1 MENAIKMNQVSIG
14 YNEVIVIDDLSISF
28 PKGKIVSIIG
38 ANGCGK
44 STILKAIGRIIA
56 KKTGRILVDDHD
68 ITKIKSKELAKVLSI
83 LPQSPQAPA
92 TLTCFELVSYGR
104 FPYQKGLGKLS
115 LEDKQWIDWAFQV
128 INMSSFKNRT
138 IANLSGGQRQR
149 IWIAMA
155 LAQQTDIIML
165 DEPTTYLDLCHQLE
179 ILNLLTKLNK
189 ENNTT
194 IIMVLHDINLA
205 ARYSDYLVAMKDG
218 KVFNY
223 GLVQEVFK
231 VDMLRE
237 CFGIDGEMMMDPKTN
252 KPVCISYEL
261 LKEI

>member
-1 MENAIKMNQVSIG
+1 MDNAVKLDKISVG
-14 YNEVIVIDDLSISF
+14 YDEMIIIDDLSISF
-28 PKGKIVSIIG
+28 PKGKMISIIG

-44 STILKAIGRIIA
+44 STLLKTIGRIIN
-56 KKTGRILVDDHD
+56 KKEGTIFVNDMD
-68 ITKIKSKELAKVLSI
+68 INKMKRKSLAKILSI

-92 TLTCFELVSYGR
+92 SLTCYELVAYGR

-115 LEDKQWIDWAFQV
+115 NEDKKWIDWALQATH
-128 INMSSFKNRT
+128 MTDFKNRA
-138 IANLSGGQRQR
+138 INNLSGGQRQR

-179 ILNLLTKLNK
+179 ILSLLSKLNK
-189 ENNTT
+189 ENKTT

-218 KVFNY
+218 KVFDY
-223 GLVQEVFK
+223 GPVNDVFNER
-231 VDMLRE
+231 MLQE
-237 CFGIDGEMMMDPKTN
+237 CFTIKGEIMMDKKKE
-252 KPVCISYEL
+252 KPVCISYDL